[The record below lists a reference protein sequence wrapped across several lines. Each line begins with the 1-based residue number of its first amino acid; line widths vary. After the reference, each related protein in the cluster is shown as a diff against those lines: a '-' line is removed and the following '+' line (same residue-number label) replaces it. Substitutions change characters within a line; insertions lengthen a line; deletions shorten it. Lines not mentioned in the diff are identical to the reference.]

1 MSTVLPKLYRINE
14 AAAALGVSRNT
25 IYRFA
30 KMGKL
35 TRVQI
40 GENSSGITDE
50 SLRALMV
57 SGVVAREVAEGETTT
72 MNDTQAFENKGQRY
86 HS

>member
-1 MSTVLPKLYRINE
+1 MSTVLPKLHRINA

-57 SGVVAREVAEGETTT
+57 SGLVAPMVADDETPTMDRDQVVEKQG
-72 MNDTQAFENKGQRY
+72 KIY